1 MPKTPE
7 APQDWPEFLTPVP
20 YWVTPATLDEKGPNA
35 GFQMFTRN
43 GNNAAAACVKLTI
56 EATQAC
62 GLTRDEMLDLL
73 NRSRHYI
80 ARVHSEIYDSEPRG
94 FTVDAMN
101 HGLRNLGLPDIREI
115 DL

>member
-1 MPKTPE
+1 MTKP
-7 APQDWPEFLTPVP
+7 ASWPEYVTPVP
-20 YWVTPATLDEKGPNA
+20 YWVREETLAERGPNA

-43 GNNAAAACVKLTI
+43 GNNSAAAIVKTVI

-73 NRSRHYI
+73 NRGRHYM
-80 ARVHSEIYDSEPRG
+80 ARVHPEIYDTEPRG

-101 HGLRNLGLPDIREI
+101 HGLRNLGLPDISAV